1 MEKRDRGLMDIY
13 LEKNYENDM
22 NLLKIFVNKYYYGK
36 FSTGD
41 ISDIYHDSIVKC
53 LESDSYKGGLI
64 KNINGFL
71 WVVIQNRIV
80 EVLKKRKNNLVS
92 TDFDIEKISD
102 NIIDNSG
109 SFYNDIGFNILIQ
122 DIKGELTN
130 QEYWILI
137 NHIYNNI
144 TYKQISNI
152 IGYSHQY
159 VYEKRSVI
167 REKIKKII
175 KKNGEKYF

>member
-1 MEKRDRGLMDIY
+1 MEKRNRGLMDVY
-13 LEKNYENDM
+13 LEKNYEKDM
-22 NLLKIFVNKYYYGK
+22 DLLKVYINKYYYGK
-36 FSTGD
+36 FNTGD
-41 ISDIYHDSIVKC
+41 VSDIYHDSIVKC

-71 WVVIQNRIV
+71 WVVIQNKLVELSKKKKTDLVFTDANIGQTAENIV
-80 EVLKKRKNNLVS
+80 NH
-92 TDFDIEKISD
+92 DD
-102 NIIDNSG
+102 
-109 SFYNDIGFNILIQ
+109 SFYNDIGFNILMQ
-122 DIKGELTN
+122 DIKDELTN

-175 KKNGEKYF
+175 KRNGEKYF